1 MFEMADWMK
10 REGAKLNLTC
20 GSTLS
25 ALGVQNGD
33 LNQMTIEFTAQDN
46 CVPPLPSRG
55 EEICGVKCI
64 VILNNMA
71 FYTLLVRLYIIVIK

>member
-46 CVPPLPSRG
+46 CVPPLPRG
-55 EEICGVKCI
+55 RGRG
-64 VILNNMA
+64 LG
-71 FYTLLVRLYIIVIK
+71 